1 MIKGMNMEILIWQMR
16 TKRGFSCRQL
26 ADVTGISKSTINNL
40 ENRKTSPTLEE
51 LHIISKALHCHIS
64 DLYSE

>member
-1 MIKGMNMEILIWQMR
+1 MEILIWQMR

>member
-1 MIKGMNMEILIWQMR
+1 MIKGMNMEILIWQVR
-16 TKRGFSCRQL
+16 TKRGLSCRQL
-26 ADVTGISKSTINNL
+26 AHFTGLSKSTINNL

-51 LHIISKALHCHIS
+51 LYTISKALHCHIS